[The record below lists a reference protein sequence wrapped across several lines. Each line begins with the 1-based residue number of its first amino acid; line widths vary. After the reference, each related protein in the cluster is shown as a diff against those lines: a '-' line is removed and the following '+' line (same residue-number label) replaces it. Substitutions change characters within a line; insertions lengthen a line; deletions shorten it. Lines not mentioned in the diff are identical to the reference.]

1 MTLHPQDRSSIPETT
16 AQVAGKSFPK
26 GNVYMKMRS
35 ELGVMYKD
43 NDFVTLFRA
52 DCGQGALSPGQ
63 LALVTVMQFAQGLS
77 DRQAADA
84 VRSRID
90 WKYALG
96 LEITLLRI

>member
-26 GNVYMKMRS
+26 GNVYMKMRD

-63 LALVTVMQFAQGLS
+63 LALVTVMQFAEGFLSPGQLALVTVMQFAEGLS
-77 DRQAADA
+77 
-84 VRSRID
+84 S
-90 WKYALG
+90 LP
-96 LEITLLRI
+96 